1 MYKEFLIIF
10 FIIIVHE
17 IGHLIM
23 ALIFKWKLDKISIY
37 PYGGLVKF
45 NEKINRPLREELL
58 ILISGPLVQV
68 ILFMIITI
76 IFRFNLIS
84 FRNYNLFK
92 TYHYTLLLFNLLP
105 IYPLDGGRILNILA
119 NYLLPYKKGN
129 KLVGLFSIL
138 VIFLVVISI
147 KNINLVF
154 MSILLLFEIY
164 KYFKNQDYLYNKLL
178 LERYLGNYNFKR
190 FKIINDKELMY
201 KERKHLIKIKDK
213 YLKER
218 DYLKERFR

>member
-1 MYKEFLIIF
+1 
-10 FIIIVHE
+10 
-17 IGHLIM
+17 M
-23 ALIFKWKLDKISIY
+23 ALVFKWKLDKIYIY

-105 IYPLDGGRILNILA
+105 IYPLDGGRILNILV
-119 NYLLPYKKGN
+119 NYLFPYKKGN

-138 VIFLVVISI
+138 VIFIGVISI

-164 KYFKNQDYLYNKLL
+164 KYFKDQDYLYNKLL

-190 FKIINDKELMY
+190 FKIINNKESMY
-201 KERKHLIKIKDK
+201 KERRHLIKIKDK
-213 YLKER
+213 YIKEI
-218 DYLKERFR
+218 DYLRERFR